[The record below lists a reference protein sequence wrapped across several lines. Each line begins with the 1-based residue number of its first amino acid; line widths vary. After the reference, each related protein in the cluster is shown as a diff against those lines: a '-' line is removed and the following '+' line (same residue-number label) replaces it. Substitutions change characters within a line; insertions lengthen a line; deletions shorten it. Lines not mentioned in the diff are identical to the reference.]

1 MTVRDVPEIRKGAA
15 LYKGAI
21 EYKGSKALGDWC
33 RVAFLKRVHEGAYL
47 SYVTERNY
55 SHKTANM
62 CRYTRA
68 HKNMKIEGRNP
79 LTEALDSD
87 IKISRIYVSKTAH
100 DLQPLIDKAKNKK
113 IRIDFVDRAFLDK
126 MSESKHHQGIIA
138 VSEEYSYATIE
149 DIQQVAKQKGEK
161 LFVLILDSI
170 EDPHNL
176 GSIIRVA
183 ECAGAHGIIIP
194 SRRSASVNATVL
206 RTSAGAANHI
216 KVAMVGNINDAIRQL
231 KDDFVNVYCADMQ
244 GTTLYDCRFD
254 EDVAIVIGNEG
265 DGVKA
270 LTAKLCDHVVSIPQF
285 GKVNSLNAS
294 VACGII
300 CYEIIRQRGKRI

>member
-1 MTVRDVPEIRKGAA
+1 
-15 LYKGAI
+15 
-21 EYKGSKALGDWC
+21 
-33 RVAFLKRVHEGAYL
+33 
-47 SYVTERNY
+47 
-55 SHKTANM
+55 
-62 CRYTRA
+62 
-68 HKNMKIEGRNP
+68 MKIEGRNP
-79 LTEALDSD
+79 ITEALDSD
-87 IKISRIYVSKTAH
+87 IKISRLYVSKTAH
-100 DLQPLIDKAKNKK
+100 DLQPLIDKAKSKK

-126 MSESKHHQGIIA
+126 TSESKRHQGIIA
-138 VSEEYSYATIE
+138 ISEEYGYSTIE
-149 DIQQVAKQKGEK
+149 DIQSLAKAKGEK

-206 RTSAGAANHI
+206 RTSAGAANHVKI
-216 KVAMVGNINDAIRQL
+216 AMVGNINDAIRKL

-244 GTTLYDCRFD
+244 GTTLYDCHFD

-265 DGVKA
+265 EGVKS
-270 LTAKLCDHVVSIPQF
+270 LTSKLCDHVVSIPQF

-300 CYEIIRQRGKRI
+300 CYEVIRQRGKRV